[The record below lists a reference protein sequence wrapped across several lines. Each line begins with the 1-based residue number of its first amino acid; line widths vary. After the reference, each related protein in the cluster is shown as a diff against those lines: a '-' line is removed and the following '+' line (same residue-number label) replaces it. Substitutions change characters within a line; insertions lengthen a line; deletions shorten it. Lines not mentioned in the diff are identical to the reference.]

1 MCSGIWPSSP
11 PQEEPHVTEIAA
23 QRYAFF
29 QGRVVPLEEAKVSVM
44 THALNYGTGVFEG
57 IRGYWNEENEEIYVF
72 RLREHFVRF
81 LKNARMMCIDVA
93 YSADELVE
101 MTLALI
107 RLHGYR
113 EDVYVR
119 PLAYKSSE
127 QIGVS
132 MAGVDDDFTMFVAP
146 FGNYVDIDRG
156 LALCVS
162 SWKRSDDNAIPPRAK
177 VTGNYVNSAL
187 IKNEALLNGYDE
199 GIVLSQQGNVVEGSA
214 ENVFLVREG
223 VLITPGP
230 SDLILEGITRDT
242 VIKLALDELGI
253 PTVERPVGRTELYY
267 ADEIFLTGTGAQ
279 VAPVTSVDRRVVG
292 NGEIGPVSAALQRIY
307 FEVVKGRNPKYLD
320 WLTPVSAPTAA
331 ERPRVSAS

>member
-1 MCSGIWPSSP
+1 
-11 PQEEPHVTEIAA
+11 
-23 QRYAFF
+23 
-29 QGRVVPLEEAKVSVM
+29 VPLEEAKVSVM

-57 IRGYWNEENEEIYVF
+57 IRGYWNEEKEEIYVF

-81 LKNARMMCIDVA
+81 LKNTRMMCIDVA
-93 YSADELVE
+93 YSADDLVE

-107 RLHGYR
+107 RLHGYL

-132 MAGVDDDFTMFVAP
+132 MEGVDDDFTMFVAP

-199 GIVLSQQGNVVEGSA
+199 GIVLSPQGHVVEGSA
-214 ENVFLVREG
+214 ENIFLVRDG
-223 VLITPGP
+223 VLVTPGA

-242 VIKLALDELGI
+242 VIKLALDELGL

-279 VAPVTSVDRRVVG
+279 VAPVTSVDRRLVG
-292 NGEIGPVSAALQRIY
+292 DGEIGPVSAALQRIY
-307 FEVVKGRNPKYLD
+307 FDVVKGRNPKYLD
-320 WLTPVSAPTAA
+320 WLTPVNAPTAA